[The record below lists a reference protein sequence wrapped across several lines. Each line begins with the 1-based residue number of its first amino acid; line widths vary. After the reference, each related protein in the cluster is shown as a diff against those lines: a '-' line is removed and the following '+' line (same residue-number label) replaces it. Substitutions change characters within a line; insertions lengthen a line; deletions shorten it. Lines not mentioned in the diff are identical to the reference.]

1 MSELTKV
8 ISARVP
14 IDVANMFDAIAKEKG
29 VTKSSI
35 LVDALTQA
43 PNTSVNASMLAKGGK
58 VAVIPKLA
66 TTPFPDEL
74 KGLLSI
80 GGGLGTGL
88 IVYNVLEAFLPDDG
102 RWSDEKRNA
111 ISTLGATAAGLLGF
125 LTIDSFVNKK

>member
-58 VAVIPKLA
+58 VAVPKLA

-102 RWSDEKRNA
+102 RWTDEKRNA

-125 LTIDSFVNKK
+125 LTIDSLVNKKS

>member
-1 MSELTKV
+1 MNKGLTKV

-66 TTPFPDEL
+66 TPFPDEL

-102 RWSDEKRNA
+102 RWTNEKRNA

-125 LTIDSFVNKK
+125 LTIDSLVNKK

>member
-58 VAVIPKLA
+58 VAVPKLA

-102 RWSDEKRNA
+102 RWTDEKRNA

-125 LTIDSFVNKK
+125 LTIDSLVNKK

>member
-58 VAVIPKLA
+58 LA

-88 IVYNVLEAFLPDDG
+88 IVYNVLEAYLPNDG
-102 RWSDEKRNA
+102 RWTDEKRNA
-111 ISTLGATAAGLLGF
+111 ISTLGATAAGLFGF
-125 LTIDSFVNKK
+125 LTIDSLVNKKS